1 MKKLFIAVLVILLVA
16 GYMFYMDNNNL
27 AKLPKGVISYEYD
40 LVKSFLIPI
49 DNGEYLLFDTGY
61 ERNYKVFKELL
72 KKDSIDVKKI
82 KYIFISH
89 HHDDH
94 AGFINNLIKD
104 NPEVR
109 VILHEKTVP
118 LMLLGENNL
127 ANGGGIVN
135 PFVNLLFN
143 IKQAISPEWDFTLPK
158 YYVRDRDI
166 VLTGDKAD
174 LKKILGEDIYMIY
187 TPGHTSDSISLVYQN
202 EYIFCGDLASNVLNW
217 AGAKHLTLFNESLED
232 VYSSWGK
239 VIDLDIDN
247 IIPSHGKPF
256 KLSSLEKNLDKYEQ
270 SDLVPY
276 LSHR

>member
-49 DNGEYLLFDTGY
+49 DNSEYLLFDTGY